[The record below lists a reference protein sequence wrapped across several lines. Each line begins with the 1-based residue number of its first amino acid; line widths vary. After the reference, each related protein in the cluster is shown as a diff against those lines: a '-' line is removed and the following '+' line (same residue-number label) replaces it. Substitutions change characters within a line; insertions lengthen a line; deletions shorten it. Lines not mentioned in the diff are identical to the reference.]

1 MLQLILIK
9 EDDNTGEQKV
19 LAEWNS
25 HRNIEVFKHLNFGQ
39 GTCCT
44 VMSDPDASA
53 EIDQVCE
60 FADVYEEML
69 NS

>member
-53 EIDQVCE
+53 EIH
-60 FADVYEEML
+60 
-69 NS
+69 